1 MEATINR
8 EDLLLGLQRSQS
20 IVEKRSSMPILS
32 NVLLRSEADRMTV
45 TATDLEISFQGR
57 FPARITTVGAVTVPA
72 RKLFE
77 IVKSLASEEVFFKE
91 KENNYVQ
98 ITGGRAQY
106 ELVGLASE
114 DFPNL
119 PAFEGLNYIDVS
131 PVVLKDMIDK
141 TAYAVSSEET
151 RYNLAGVFW
160 EESALEGNEALRMV
174 ATDGHRLS
182 LIEREIEN
190 LSALNLDKGVI
201 IPRKGI
207 QELRRLTDDAVKN
220 EEETIKL
227 AIGDN
232 SCIVVYQEMI
242 LIMRLLDGTF
252 PDYKLV
258 IPKKSQTKIALGRVD
273 FLETLN
279 RMSILSTDKYRG
291 VKFKLS
297 AGMLELI
304 SSNPDL
310 GESREGIEID
320 YPDAEM
326 VIGFNPRFFI
336 EMLSTLSSDQ
346 VTLHVADDSSPALI
360 TGPDDP
366 GFLSV
371 VMPMRI

>member
-1 MEATINR
+1 MESKINR
-8 EDLLLGLQRSQS
+8 EDLLLGLHRSQS

-32 NVLLRSEADRMTV
+32 NVLLRAESDRLTI

-57 FPARITTVGAVTVPA
+57 FPAQVDQEGAVTVPA

-77 IVKSLASEEVFFKE
+77 IIKSLASEDVFIKE

-98 ITGGRAQY
+98 ISGGRAEY
-106 ELVGLASE
+106 ELVGLTAEEFPTLAS
-114 DFPNL
+114 
-119 PAFEGLNYIDVS
+119 FEGLNYIEIS
-131 PVVLKDMIDK
+131 PTQLKEMIDK
-141 TAYAVSSEET
+141 TAYAVSTEET

-160 EESALEGNEALRMV
+160 EETDDDSPKALRMV

-182 LIEREIEN
+182 LIEQEVANVEQ
-190 LSALNLDKGVI
+190 LNLDKGII

-207 QELRRLTDDAVKN
+207 QELRRLTEDALKSDEAQLKV
-220 EEETIKL
+220 

-232 SCIVVYQEMI
+232 SCIVVFQEMI
-242 LIMRLLDGTF
+242 LIMRLMDGTF

-258 IPKKSQTKIALGRVD
+258 IPKTIQTKLDLDRMD

-297 AGMLELI
+297 GGMLELI

-310 GESREGIEID
+310 GESREGIEVD
-320 YPDAEM
+320 YQGEEKI
-326 VIGFNPRFFI
+326 IGFNPRFFI
-336 EMLSTLSSDQ
+336 DLLTNLNSDR
-346 VTLHVADDSSPALI
+346 VTLNINDDASPAMV
-360 TGPDDP
+360 TAENDP